1 MSYKNLVKKLEIEK
15 KLVKTDGII
24 TSDEIKNICN
34 NNLIN
39 LEYNY
44 AISYLL
50 NNGYIERIVR
60 GIFYIR
66 SLEEKRDKVS
76 RINFLDVIVKVMEI
90 KKINNWYFG
99 LESALKLNNLTHET
113 YFLDTII
120 NNKIKNNKPLEIL
133 GRKVKFT
140 KILGVNYSFGIIS
153 GKTNIGNKYYYS
165 NPERTILDIAYLGK
179 YNGKTKK
186 EIKYDIKEYTVNPL
200 VLKEHSN
207 KYPNTIKEVFKD

>member
-50 NNGYIERIVR
+50 NNGYLERIVR